1 MFQPAS
7 RQNPDSN
14 RPPRNRVPF
23 GKPTATGAVPFHPDP
38 VPSAPPQDLSFAEAT
53 TLAAAIRQRQLSP
66 VELLDA
72 VLRRAERLQ
81 PTLHPFITIDAE
93 RARDTA
99 RAAER
104 AVMQNGPLGPL
115 HGIPVSVKD
124 LEPTQGLRTTYGS
137 KFFETYVPD
146 FDGGVAARL
155 RAAGAII
162 FAKTNTPHFGHKD
175 ACDNLL
181 GPPTRNPWNLE
192 RTSGGSSGGAAAAV
206 AAGIGPLAHGSDGA
220 GSIRI
225 PASLCG
231 VFGFK
236 PSLGLV
242 PYWPNADFWAARSH
256 NGPIARSVRDAAL
269 LLKAMA
275 GPDPRDPISVER
287 PVVDWPAT
295 LQTADLRGLKAA
307 WSADFGYAAVDP
319 EVRRL
324 TAAAAA
330 RFAELGCSVEE
341 VNEAPWPNPSEWAS
355 LLWDFQTAS
364 RNLERA
370 REHPEWIEPSFR
382 EQIDRGASVAAMEV
396 GQAQLA
402 RTAFYEQAR
411 VFMERFDLL
420 LTPQMP
426 CVAWPVDQPPADID
440 GRPAPRMFD
449 HLPFTFPFNQT
460 GWPAASVPCGFN
472 ADGLP
477 VALQIVTGWHQD
489 VRCLQAAAAFEA
501 LQPWSTARPPI
512 VEG

>member
-1 MFQPAS
+1 VS
-7 RQNPDSN
+7 
-14 RPPRNRVPF
+14 
-23 GKPTATGAVPFHPDP
+23 GL
-38 VPSAPPQDLSFAEAT
+38 PQDLSFAEAT
-53 TLAAAIRQRQLSP
+53 ALAAAVRQRELSP

-72 VLRRAERLQ
+72 VLRRAERSQ
-81 PTLHPFITIDAE
+81 PVLRPFVTLDAD
-93 RARDTA
+93 RARDAA

-104 AVMQNGPLGPL
+104 DVMQNMPLGPL
-115 HGIPVSVKD
+115 HGIPVPVKD

-137 KFFETYVPD
+137 KFFETFVPD
-146 FDGGVAARL
+146 FDGVVAARL

-175 ACDNLL
+175 SCDNLL

-225 PASLCG
+225 PAALCG

-256 NGPIARSVRDAAL
+256 NGPLARSVRDAAL
-269 LLKAMA
+269 LLTTIA
-275 GPDPRDPISVER
+275 GPDPRDPMSIES
-287 PVVDWPAT
+287 PVADWLAT
-295 LQTADLRGLKAA
+295 LQTQDLRGLKAA
-307 WSADFGYAAVDP
+307 WSPDFGYAAVDP

-324 TAAAAA
+324 TTAAAV

-341 VNEAPWPNPSEWAS
+341 VSVPWSNPVEWAS
-355 LLWDFQTAS
+355 LLWDFQMAS
-364 RNLERA
+364 RNIERA
-370 REHPEWIEPSFR
+370 RERPEWIEPSFR
-382 EQIDRGASVAAMEV
+382 DQIEHGTRVSAQEV

-411 VFMERFDLL
+411 GFMERFDLL

-426 CVAWPVDQPPADID
+426 CVAWPVDQPPTQIN
-440 GRPAPRMFD
+440 GRPTPRMFD

-472 ADGLP
+472 AEGLP

-489 VRCLQAAAAFEA
+489 VQCLQAAAAFEA
-501 LQPWSTARPPI
+501 LQPWSARNPPTAA
-512 VEG
+512 G